1 MDRFIVSVEGPGW
14 TTVEHI
20 ELPRLPQV
28 GEPIDTQYGPLL
40 VIETMPAP
48 EDGAY
53 DGKIVCRMS

>member
-1 MDRFIVSVEGPGW
+1 MSVEGPGC
-14 TTVEHI
+14 TTVEQI

-48 EDGAY
+48 KDGTY